1 MNILL
6 AGGGTAGHI
15 NPALAIADAIRTIMP
30 DANFLF
36 VGAKGKMEMDLI
48 PKAGYNV
55 VGIPV
60 TGLQRRLSF
69 QFVSFPFKLLKSI
82 FKCYSIIDKFK
93 PDVCIGTGGYVSWP
107 AMFISWLLH
116 IPFFIQE
123 QNTVPGITNRSLGK
137 FARRVFVAWDG
148 MEKYFPKERILMTG
162 NPLRQQVLFSESD
175 QQSARIALGLSPHKQ
190 TIFVSGGSLGAG
202 TINDAII
209 QNLHWWEK
217 HQDIQLIWQCG
228 RRYEKQCQATKVAE
242 LEHVFVMPFIQRMD
256 LAYSAADLI
265 IARAGALTI
274 AELCMVGKPVVLIPS
289 PFVTADH
296 QTANAQKLA
305 AHGAAVMI
313 KDAEVTERLFPE
325 VEMLLA
331 DRKNCENMRMQLR
344 SLARPDAAS
353 DIAKYILKT
362 KHKD

>member
-15 NPALAIADAIRTIMP
+15 NPALAIADAIRNIRP

-36 VGAKGKMEMDLI
+36 VGAQGKMEMDLI
-48 PKAGYNV
+48 PKAGYRV

-69 QFVSFPFKLLKSI
+69 QFVSFPYKLLKSI
-82 FKCYSIIDKFK
+82 FSCYSIIRKFK

-137 FARRVFVAWDG
+137 WARKVFVAWDG
-148 MEKYFPKERILMTG
+148 MELYFPKKKIIKSG

-175 QQSARIALGLSPHKQ
+175 QQSARRALGLSPGKQ
-190 TIFVSGGSLGAG
+190 TVFVSGGSLGAG

-209 QNLHWWEK
+209 QNFQWWEK
-217 HQDIQLIWQCG
+217 HSDIQLIWQCG
-228 RRYEKQCQATKVAE
+228 RRYEQECLATKVAE
-242 LEHVFVMPFIQRMD
+242 LEHIFVMPFIQRMD
-256 LAYSAADLI
+256 LAYAAADLI

-274 AELCMVGKPVVLIPS
+274 AELCMVGKPVILIPS

-296 QTANAQKLA
+296 QTANAQKLVVHDA
-305 AHGAAVMI
+305 AIMI
-313 KDAEVTERLFPE
+313 KDAEVADRLFPE
-325 VEMLLA
+325 VEVLLA
-331 DRKNCENMRMQLR
+331 DRKKCDHMRIQLQ
-344 SLARPDAAS
+344 SLARPDAAK
-353 DIAKYILKT
+353 DIAQYILKT